1 MRVIPEVS
9 ADPKQVLLSE
19 VGPVLMVQ
27 SCDLLVIPVL
37 ADKRL
42 IELSRQKRLRVDFQ
56 NFANRLPKVIHMF
69 VALAHHSDDQVVD
82 SLHDL
87 EVFFP

>member
-1 MRVIPEVS
+1 VRVIPEVS
-9 ADPKQVLLSE
+9 TDPQQVLLSE

-27 SCDLLVIPVL
+27 SCDLLVIPIL

-56 NFANRLPKVIHMF
+56 DLANRLSEVIHMF
-69 VALAHHSDDQVVD
+69 FALAHHGDDQVVD
-82 SLHDL
+82 SLHD
-87 EVFFP
+87 F